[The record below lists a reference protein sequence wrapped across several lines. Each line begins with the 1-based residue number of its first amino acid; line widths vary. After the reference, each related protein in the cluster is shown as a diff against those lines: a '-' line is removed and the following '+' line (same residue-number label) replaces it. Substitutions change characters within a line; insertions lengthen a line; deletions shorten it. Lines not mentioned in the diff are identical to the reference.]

1 MNMKGR
7 ELTMVRIYLLEGE
20 VQLNKLLK
28 RLHDWE
34 KLRGLTVFRGISGFG
49 SNGEIHSAGLID
61 LAMELPVVVE
71 FFDENDKVQATLE
84 HLQDEIKTG
93 HVVWWPVQTNE

>member
-1 MNMKGR
+1 MKGC

-20 VQLNKLLK
+20 IQLNNLLK

-49 SNGEIHSAGLID
+49 VNGEVHSAKLID
-61 LAMELPVVVE
+61 LAMELPIVVE
-71 FFDENDKVQATLE
+71 FFDENDKVQTILQHLE
-84 HLQDEIKTG
+84 DEIKPG
-93 HVVWWPVQTNE
+93 HIAWWPIQVND

>member
-1 MNMKGR
+1 MKGR

-20 VQLNKLLK
+20 MQLDNLLK

-49 SNGEIHSAGLID
+49 SNGEIHSARLID
-61 LAMELPVVVE
+61 LAMELPIVVE
-71 FFDENDKVQATLE
+71 FFDENKKVQAILE
-84 HLQDEIKTG
+84 HLEDDIKPG
-93 HVVWWPVQTNE
+93 HVAWWPVQINC

>member
-1 MNMKGR
+1 MKGR

-20 VQLNKLLK
+20 VQLNNLLK

-49 SNGEIHSAGLID
+49 SDGEIHSAKLID
-61 LAMELPVVVE
+61 LTMELPIVVE
-71 FFDENDKVQATLE
+71 FFDENEKVQAILE
-84 HLQDEIKTG
+84 HLEGDIKPG
-93 HVVWWPVQTNE
+93 HVTWWPVQING